1 MHAFI
6 FFILFFTSIFLE
18 TEASGEICKTK
29 KCAVGAPEIRFP
41 FQVKSQ
47 QPQHCG
53 LPGFDLDCSNNRT
66 TIHIP
71 SYGDLV
77 VKSISYDIKKLE
89 LLDPKNCVHGVF
101 LNLNLSL
108 TPFQY
113 YYVMKEYSYLNCS
126 VRLSKSFTEVPCLSG
141 SGYHVYTVK
150 PTFAVPN
157 SCRVVKTVPIP
168 FEYSPYLGDN
178 SFGLGLTWNLLGHED
193 SHEAKVGSLQTQ
205 TEQETDCFTIA
216 YVKVCIAIL
225 IFVAVAV
232 IIRVNMN
239 QSRKLQY
246 QKQGE
251 NQIQVEK
258 LLGEYRANKTG
269 RYHEADLKQSNSQC
283 ETVMDIKIMKNQ
295 KVQV

>member
-1 MHAFI
+1 MHSFI
-6 FFILFFTSIFLE
+6 FFILFCTSIFLK
-18 TEASGEICKTK
+18 TEASTEICETK
-29 KCAVGAPEIRFP
+29 KCATGAPEIRFP
-41 FQVKSQ
+41 FRVKSQ
-47 QPQHCG
+47 HPQHCG
-53 LPGFDLDCSNNRT
+53 HCGFDLDCSNNET

-71 SYGDLV
+71 SYGELA
-77 VKSISYDIKKLE
+77 VKSISYDSMKLE
-89 LLDPKNCVHGVF
+89 LIDPKNCVHGVF

-126 VRLSKSFTEVPCLSG
+126 VRLPRSFTEIPCLSG

-168 FEYSPYLGDN
+168 FKYSPYLADN

-193 SHEAKVGSLQTQ
+193 SHEAKVGSLQTEK
-205 TEQETDCFTIA
+205 EQETDCFTMA
-216 YVKVCIAIL
+216 HVKVCIAIL
-225 IFVAVAV
+225 IFVAAAV

-239 QSRKLQY
+239 QTRKLHY
-246 QKQGE
+246 QKQRE
-251 NQIQVEK
+251 NQIQVEE
-258 LLGEYRANKTG
+258 LLGEYIANMSG
-269 RYHEADLKQSNSQC
+269 RSDEADLKQSNSQHQ
-283 ETVMDIKIMKNQ
+283 TVIDIKILKNQ